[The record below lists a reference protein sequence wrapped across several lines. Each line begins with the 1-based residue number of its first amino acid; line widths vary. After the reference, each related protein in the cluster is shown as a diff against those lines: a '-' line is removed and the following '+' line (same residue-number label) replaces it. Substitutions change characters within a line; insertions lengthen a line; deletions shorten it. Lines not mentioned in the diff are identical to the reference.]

1 MLLREWKCKL
11 EWEKI
16 FVLYKE
22 QEFVDPEYIKN
33 PSKSIRK
40 KADKQPN
47 RKLVKYIIKEDNQRH
62 IKSVFNFMNCQGN
75 KH

>member
-62 IKSVFNFMNCQGN
+62 IKSVFNFMKCQGN